1 MTHPVTPP
9 NGADRPSNGRSV
21 LGPDPATTD
30 DFGRPVDWARQ
41 GTHPDSTTT
50 ADLGRPDDRGRPVDR
65 TRLGTDRDTVGSTRA
80 DKQLLGED
88 DRSTSLASPAATTA
102 AGARVPVNDRASVVA
117 RQRERFGGIKV
128 GSAFFGWLTATGMSV
143 LLIALLT
150 AGGVAF
156 GVATNTT
163 VNVDQAVQ
171 ESEQG
176 TGTAQTVG
184 LVGAITLLVVL
195 LIAYYCGGYVAG
207 RMARFNGAKQGLAV
221 WLWGVLMALVI
232 AAVAAVAGAQYNVF
246 AQLNLPRLPVNEGQ
260 VTAVGAIAIGAA
272 ILAALVG
279 AVLGGLAGMRFHR
292 NVDKAGLEPPDDH
305 TT

>member
-1 MTHPVTPP
+1 MSHPVSPP
-9 NGADRPSNGRSV
+9 DGDDRPSNGQST
-21 LGPDPATTD
+21 L
-30 DFGRPVDWARQ
+30 
-41 GTHPDSTTT
+41 HPDT
-50 ADLGRPDDRGRPVDR
+50 AATARLDRPIDQVRP
-65 TRLGTDRDTVGSTRA
+65 GTDPGTVRSTRA
-80 DKQLLGED
+80 DEQLIGHD
-88 DRSTSLASPAATTA
+88 DRSTRSLTSSESATTPTSTE
-102 AGARVPVNDRASVVA
+102 VPVTDRAGVVA
-117 RQRERFGGIKV
+117 RQRERFGGIKA

-143 LLIALLT
+143 LLIALLA

-163 VNVDQAVQ
+163 VSVDQAVQ

-195 LIAYYCGGYVAG
+195 LVAYYCGGYVAG

-221 WLWGVLMALVI
+221 WLWGVLMALLI
-232 AAVAAVAGAQYNVF
+232 AAVAAIAGAQYDVF

-272 ILAALVG
+272 ILAALLG

-292 NVDKAGLEPPDDH
+292 KVDNAGLETPDHPAVPFDDGRQH
-305 TT
+305 NNPSGHARA

>member
-1 MTHPVTPP
+1 MTHPVNPP
-9 NGADRPSNGRSV
+9 NSADRPSDGRSI
-21 LGPDPATTD
+21 LGPDPATTAELNQPAD
-30 DFGRPVDWARQ
+30 RARPVTDPATGR
-41 GTHPDSTTT
+41 STTDEQQLLREDDGYRPLTSPAMTT
-50 ADLGRPDDRGRPVDR
+50 APGTRIPGDDR
-65 TRLGTDRDTVGSTRA
+65 
-80 DKQLLGED
+80 
-88 DRSTSLASPAATTA
+88 AA
-102 AGARVPVNDRASVVA
+102 VVA
-117 RQRERFGGIKV
+117 RQRERFGGIKA

-150 AGGVAF
+150 AAGVAF

-163 VNVDQAVQ
+163 VTMDQAVQ

-195 LIAYYCGGYVAG
+195 FVAYYCGGYVAG
-207 RMARFNGAKQGLAV
+207 RMARFNGVKQGLAV

-232 AAVAAVAGAQYNVF
+232 AAVAAIAGAQYDVF

-272 ILAALVG
+272 ILAALIG
-279 AVLGGLAGMRFHR
+279 AMLGGLAGMRFHR
-292 NVDKAGLEPPDDH
+292 NVDKAGLDPQD
-305 TT
+305 T

>member
-1 MTHPVTPP
+1 
-9 NGADRPSNGRSV
+9 
-21 LGPDPATTD
+21 
-30 DFGRPVDWARQ
+30 
-41 GTHPDSTTT
+41 
-50 ADLGRPDDRGRPVDR
+50 
-65 TRLGTDRDTVGSTRA
+65 
-80 DKQLLGED
+80 
-88 DRSTSLASPAATTA
+88 
-102 AGARVPVNDRASVVA
+102 VVA
-117 RQRERFGGIKV
+117 RHRERFGGIKV

-279 AVLGGLAGMRFHR
+279 AVLGGMAGMRFHR
-292 NVDKAGLEPPDDH
+292 NVDQAGLEPRNDH

>member
-1 MTHPVTPP
+1 MTHPFTPP
-9 NGADRPSNGRSV
+9 AGDDRPSNGRFT
-21 LGPDPATTD
+21 LGP
-30 DFGRPVDWARQ
+30 G
-41 GTHPDSTTT
+41 TT
-50 ADLGRPDDRGRPVDR
+50 AADLDLPVDR
-65 TRLGTDRDTVGSTRA
+65 PRPGTDPDTVRSTRG
-80 DKQLLGED
+80 DKELIGYE
-88 DRSTSLASPAATTA
+88 DRSTASSTSSESTTA
-102 AGARVPVNDRASVVA
+102 PTGTPVLMTDRAGVVA
-117 RQRERFGGIKV
+117 RQRERFGGVKA

-150 AGGVAF
+150 AAGVAF
-156 GVATNTT
+156 GVATDTT
-163 VNVDQAVQ
+163 VSVDQAVQ

-195 LIAYYCGGYVAG
+195 FVAYYCGGYVAG
-207 RMARFNGAKQGLAV
+207 RMARFNGAKQGLTV
-221 WLWGVLMALVI
+221 WLWGVLMALII
-232 AAVAAVAGAQYNVF
+232 AALAAIAGAQYDVF

-272 ILAALVG
+272 ILAALLG

-292 NVDKAGLEPPDDH
+292 KVDKAGLEPP